1 MPCRHSPEY
10 VEPSLDL
17 CSWCPS
23 ICTSIPPPCSSRPA
37 PGEAQAGNLCCLN
50 LTDGFNFQRETLIP
64 FLLGQLEVA
73 GEAAKATMRVEVYGD
88 LETNSAYG
96 PPPDSLPTGA
106 RKAAGQSHLIAVSA
120 LHVPMQHAALYH
132 ASLLRCLES
141 VMFSAEVTDML
152 SECTAHGAG
161 ILECGPGTQ
170 RLAWVARVA
179 AQRFGAGGAWCA
191 DGESKV
197 GRPKEFIPGRIFLH
211 DSGQE
216 IDPDSVLVSV
226 AGSEGVDT
234 TRYEREEE
242 TADSFVDLRLRIQLL
257 CSPSTGLPSLAA
269 AGSQDAVVGPKHCDL
284 AVKYKLLPP
293 AEDGGVGLTA
303 VMTPAPSLPTC
314 HGYNWEEVRR
324 EIDFSDLPHGGDDL
338 IVAATYNVLYNAFA
352 TLVDVFL
359 FYAHEHQQVLDL
371 SAQQRVR
378 KKVVEEELEVAHK
391 EKIIT
396 HLGFA
401 KFARACGLTG
411 PGCSLFEV
419 QRVSVNPEQMLPEK
433 PPEGQLEG
441 IPVDKFA
448 LRLFSFEYR
457 LCAFLEAL
465 VRIAYFKHFS
475 LGALCDRLNR
485 LVHTQI
491 LCRAGG
497 EDERGKDLMYGV
509 LEKPYPCLAKYK
521 PQLQKWYFKF
531 LDPEK
536 PAGARSVNLS
546 EFVKAL
552 KQSDQLGATLTPAA
566 VAEAWMRALSFDVA
580 LSDVDETDTELE
592 VTLTELQQV
601 FMRCALVH
609 KEVRLHELTWGTGT
623 QTSGEFTVDRAVDSF
638 MKAFFKRHD
647 KA

>member
-1 MPCRHSPEY
+1 M
-10 VEPSLDL
+10 
-17 CSWCPS
+17 
-23 ICTSIPPPCSSRPA
+23 
-37 PGEAQAGNLCCLN
+37 
-50 LTDGFNFQRETLIP
+50 
-64 FLLGQLEVA
+64 
-73 GEAAKATMRVEVYGD
+73 
-88 LETNSAYG
+88 
-96 PPPDSLPTGA
+96 
-106 RKAAGQSHLIAVSA
+106 
-120 LHVPMQHAALYH
+120 
-132 ASLLRCLES
+132 
-141 VMFSAEVTDML
+141 
-152 SECTAHGAG
+152 
-161 ILECGPGTQ
+161 
-170 RLAWVARVA
+170 A

-257 CSPSTGLPSLAA
+257 CTPSTGLPSLAA

-293 AEDGGVGLTA
+293 AEDGGLGLTA

-338 IVAATYNVLYNAFA
+338 IVSATYNVLYNAFA

-491 LCRAGG
+491 RGSPAALQTAASISSCSCSPATIDGG
-497 EDERGKDLMYGV
+497 VTIDHDV
-509 LEKPYPCLAKYK
+509 CC
-521 PQLQKWYFKF
+521 
-531 LDPEK
+531 
-536 PAGARSVNLS
+536 V
-546 EFVKAL
+546 
-552 KQSDQLGATLTPAA
+552 A
-566 VAEAWMRALSFDVA
+566 VAEIIVFIEHTTGPASRSLSFK
-580 LSDVDETDTELE
+580 SCESI
-592 VTLTELQQV
+592 
-601 FMRCALVH
+601 RPRPYH
-609 KEVRLHELTWGTGT
+609 LHISLHICH
-623 QTSGEFTVDRAVDSF
+623 R
-638 MKAFFKRHD
+638 
-647 KA
+647 